1 MGKKDDT
8 IQSSGL
14 NDNDENKDIAEI
26 NEILESVPEEQK
38 GTILKMMISSVQ
50 MKSMSSSE
58 NTISKKITE
67 EHITQFLDVSK
78 ADMENS
84 YAEKKQKKIF
94 VFASLF
100 LVMVFFVII
109 IILLKDIPDVMEK
122 IIYSVVGLVAGAIGG
137 YGYGK
142 IKKDD

>member
-84 YAEKKQKKIF
+84 YAEKKAEKNFCFCITIF
-94 VFASLF
+94 SNGFLCDYYNFA
-100 LVMVFFVII
+100 
-109 IILLKDIPDVMEK
+109 KR
-122 IIYSVVGLVAGAIGG
+122 YS
-137 YGYGK
+137 
-142 IKKDD
+142 